1 MMLRALLCLLACVA
15 ACVGDIGERP
25 LPAVPFDAQL
35 IESPIALSTASGFAD
50 ERGGGIFAD
59 TDGHAVRLRV
69 DGSKGALESH
79 PGNSQA
85 PDKVLRV
92 FPAGPF
98 NALVAAENG
107 LYVAESGWLIE
118 PGWRD
123 AIDAHGVVTAAL
135 GGDGVAW
142 IAHEQGLF
150 HIDGGEL
157 SELKLQGKSIEGIS
171 ALAVAPAADGA
182 NALWF
187 AQGAKLSFAKQT
199 GRASY
204 EVADGGLSAQS
215 LGGSIVALAGVSASP
230 QSLGELWLITSQGL
244 FQHTA
249 NGWGTLETPDAPKAL
264 LSAGRFVWLLAGKQ
278 LYRYDADARRWGRAN
293 GLSTLSTML
302 TLLAADAS
310 GGAWVQAGDQ
320 TLSVSSGAVPRI
332 FGLFEGARL
341 YQPDVQVHTQIPVT
355 SDPSAVSFTIDDG
368 PRVEQKVAAAQP
380 GTGAIATLDFAL
392 GGFDAAG
399 HEQSYSMAGLS
410 SGLHTLTVTAELA
423 SGPESRRLHFD
434 FRSSTSSALSFA
446 KDVKPIFE
454 ARCAKCHSHGPGH
467 ELKTYEE
474 WVSDKDR
481 MVKAVVELRMP
492 ADGPL
497 DPTQIQI
504 LQRWASGGSA
514 P

>member
-1 MMLRALLCLLACVA
+1 MLRAFLCLLLFVA

-25 LPAVPFDAQL
+25 LDAVAFDAQL
-35 IESPIALSTASGFAD
+35 IESPVALSTTPGFAD

-59 TDGHAVRLRV
+59 AEGHAVRLRL
-69 DGSKGALESH
+69 DGNKGALESH

-98 NALVAAENG
+98 SALVAAENG
-107 LYVAESGWLIE
+107 LYLAESGWLIE

-142 IAHEQGLF
+142 LAHEQGLF

-157 SELKLQGKSIEGIS
+157 SELELQGKSIKGIS
-171 ALAVAPAADGA
+171 ALAVAPAPDGA
-182 NALWF
+182 NAVWF
-187 AQGAKLSFAKQT
+187 AQGNKLSFAKQT

-204 EVADGGLSAQS
+204 EVVDGGLSAQS
-215 LGGSIVALAGVSASP
+215 LGGNIVALAGVSASP
-230 QSLGELWLITSQGL
+230 QSQGELWLITSQGL

-249 NGWGTLETPDAPKAL
+249 NGWGTLATPEPPKAL
-264 LSAGRFVWLLAGKQ
+264 LSAGRWVWLLAGKQ

-293 GLSTLSTML
+293 GLAAAP
-302 TLLAADAS
+302 TLLAADAT
-310 GGAWVQAGDQ
+310 GGAWLQAGDKV
-320 TLSVSSGAVPRI
+320 LSVSSGAVPRI
-332 FGLFEGARL
+332 VGLFEGARL
-341 YQPDVQVHTQIPVT
+341 YQADVQVHAQIPVAD
-355 SDPSAVSFTIDDG
+355 DPSAVSFTIDDG
-368 PRVEQKVAAAQP
+368 ARIERKVEAAQP

-410 SGLHTLTVTAELA
+410 SGWHTLTVTAELTP
-423 SGPESRRLHFD
+423 GPQSRRLHFD

-497 DPTQIQI
+497 DPTQIQV